1 MVLIYKIC
9 HRDDWAE
16 AERAGS
22 YAGSAKDRED
32 GFIHF
37 SSADQVLGTLNKYY
51 ADAAGLVLVAVDPA
65 PLGGTLKFEPSRDG
79 ALFPHL
85 YGALPLRAVAWAR
98 PIATDDE
105 GQFVLP
111 PECT

>member
-1 MVLIYKIC
+1 MALIYKIC

-16 AERAGS
+16 AERAGC
-22 YAGSAKDRED
+22 YAGSAKDKED

-51 ADAAGLVLVAVDPA
+51 ADADDLLLVAVDAA
-65 PLGGTLKFEPSRDG
+65 PLGAALKFEPSRDG

-85 YGALPLRAVAWAR
+85 YDVLPVSTVRWAK
-98 PIATDDE
+98 PIAKNAA
-105 GQFVLP
+105 GAFVLP
-111 PECT
+111 PECV